1 MNRTFLMTPGFERL
15 WASMGLGDDELREL
29 EELLP
34 SNPEAGTVIP
44 GLSGARKVRI
54 QLPNRGKSGGA
65 RVIYVDLVIQNEIYL
80 LLAYP
85 KNVQTDMT
93 AEQKKFIRKLIET
106 LKED

>member
-29 EELLP
+29 EELLR

>member
-29 EELLP
+29 EELLR
-34 SNPEAGTVIP
+34 SSPEAGTVIP